1 LTGEFS
7 SFPNCEPGGM
17 SVTARGLWQERDN
30 RLLVLLVSAPL
41 LYMLYHYGGGP
52 DGMRLILRPVRTDL
66 ARVGFSRVMALFALG
81 IVPALIIRFGF
92 RERLAD
98 YGLALRAPKFNG
110 LFVLF
115 GGCAVVIL
123 SLITSRVTA
132 FRAIYPE
139 VRSAIGAPRLLF
151 VSSLFYVLY
160 YVGYETF
167 FRGYLLFGLEP
178 RLGPA
183 PAILVTTLAST
194 LVHISRPA
202 GEYLGALVAGLV
214 AGYVVL
220 RTRSIWGV
228 LLVHLIA
235 GLSLDVFCALH

>member
-1 LTGEFS
+1 MT
-7 SFPNCEPGGM
+7 
-17 SVTARGLWQERDN
+17 VRGLWQERDN
-30 RLLVLLVSAPL
+30 RLLVLLVSTPL
-41 LYMLYHYGGGP
+41 LYMLYYYGGGP
-52 DGMRLILRPVRTDL
+52 GATRLILGQTRTDL
-66 ARVGFSRVMALFALG
+66 AQVGFSRVMAVLALG
-81 IVPALIIRFGF
+81 IIPALIIKFGF

-123 SLITSRVTA
+123 SLITARVPV

-139 VRSAIGAPRLLF
+139 VRSAIGAPHVLF
-151 VSSLFYVLY
+151 ISSLFYVLY

-167 FRGYLLFGLEP
+167 FRGYLLFGLEQ

-183 PAILVTTLAST
+183 PAILVTTLATT
-194 LVHISRPA
+194 LVHVSRPA

-214 AGYVVL
+214 AGYAVL
-220 RTRSIWGV
+220 RTRSIWGFF
-228 LLVHLIA
+228 LVHLIA
-235 GLSLDVFCALH
+235 GLSLDIFCALH